1 MLYYTKFYH
10 KLNQEIFGRKENK
23 SLNKLKK
30 ELKEYG
36 FKTQIDELGYVFI
49 IDEGKEIIG
58 RIEKEF

>member
-1 MLYYTKFYH
+1 MYYTKFNH
-10 KLNQEIFGRKENK
+10 KLDQEIFGRKENK

-36 FKTQIDELGYVFI
+36 LTTKTDEIGYIFI
-49 IDEGKEIIG
+49 VQGKDIIG